1 MNLSNK
7 RTAMV
12 ILIGLLWIV
21 IAVLGWKNQFMPG
34 LYLSV
39 VLMLL
44 HMMLGCASKGRLD
57 ARFLLYPLGIWAV
70 LWAVSFGLSKYYSDV
85 FKGGMPDFT
94 ILGFHPSFAFT
105 VLTYW
110 LGGVATLSLGFILL
124 KDTWLSAKDWE
135 DFKKTIA
142 ELKKEEG
149 AK

>member
-7 RTAMV
+7 RTALV
-12 ILIGLLWIV
+12 IIIGLLWV
-21 IAVLGWKNQFMPG
+21 IITVLGWKNQFMPG

-44 HMMLGCASKGRLD
+44 HMMLGSASKGRLD

-70 LWAVSFGLSKYYSDV
+70 LWVVSFGLSKYFSDA
-85 FKGGMPDFT
+85 FMGGMPDFT

-105 VLTYW
+105 ILTYW

-124 KDTWLSAKDWE
+124 KDTWLSAKDWDE
-135 DFKKTIA
+135 FKKTIA
-142 ELKKEEG
+142 ELQKQEG